1 MSPRTGR
8 PKIENSKQWRI
19 GVRLDD
25 ETVQKLH
32 KLAELRNET
41 TSEIIRK
48 AIEREY
54 EEAQKK

>member
-8 PKIENSKQWRI
+8 PKLENSKQWRI

-25 ETVQKLH
+25 ETVQKLRQ
-32 KLAELRNET
+32 LTELRNET
-41 TSEIIRK
+41 TSEVIRK

>member
-8 PKIENSKQWRI
+8 PKLENSKQYFV
-19 GVRLDD
+19 GVRLD
-25 ETVQKLH
+25 EEIVQKLH

-41 TSEIIRK
+41 ISEVIRK

-54 EEAQKK
+54 KEAQKK